1 VLGKTAKYY
10 KENPEA
16 RKKRNEY
23 QKQYNKSDKQ
33 VAKRVEL
40 NRENRRR
47 GTYGNGDGMDLSHTK
62 RGFVMKRASENRGDT
77 NDMSGDKK
85 SRGKNERKK

>member
-1 VLGKTAKYY
+1 MPGKTATYY

-23 QKQYNKSDKQ
+23 QKEYNKSDKQ

-40 NRENRRR
+40 NRENRKR
-47 GTYGNGDGMDLSHTK
+47 GTYGDKNGMDLAHTK
-62 RGFVMKRASENRGDT
+62 RGYVMKKASENRGDT
-77 NDMSGDKK
+77 NDMPGDKRA
-85 SRGKNERKK
+85 RGKKK

>member
-1 VLGKTAKYY
+1 MLGKTAKYY

-23 QKQYNKSDKQ
+23 QKEYNKSDAQ

-40 NRENRRR
+40 NRENRKR
-47 GTYGNGDGMDLSHTK
+47 GTYGDKNGMDLAHTK
-62 RGFVMKRASENRGDT
+62 RGYVMKKASVNRGDT
-77 NDMSGDKK
+77 NDMPGDKRA
-85 SRGKNERKK
+85 RGKKNK

>member
-1 VLGKTAKYY
+1 MLGKTAKYY

-23 QKQYNKSDKQ
+23 QKEYNKSDKQ

-40 NRENRRR
+40 NRENRKR
-47 GTYGNGDGMDLSHTK
+47 GTYGDKNGMDLSHTK
-62 RGFVMKRASENRGDT
+62 RGYVMKKASVNRGDT
-77 NDMSGDKK
+77 NDMPGDKRA
-85 SRGKNERKK
+85 RGKKK

>member
-1 VLGKTAKYY
+1 MLGKTAKYY

-23 QKQYNKSDKQ
+23 QKEYNKSDAQ

-40 NRENRRR
+40 NRENRKR
-47 GTYGNGDGMDLSHTK
+47 GTYGDKNGMDLAHTK
-62 RGFVMKRASENRGDT
+62 RGYVMKKASINRGDT
-77 NDMSGDKK
+77 NDMPGDKRA
-85 SRGKNERKK
+85 RGKKK

>member
-1 VLGKTAKYY
+1 MLGKTAKYY

-23 QKQYNKSDKQ
+23 QKEYNKSDTQ

-40 NRENRRR
+40 NRENRKR
-47 GTYGNGDGMDLSHTK
+47 GTYGDKNGMDLAHTK
-62 RGFVMKRASENRGDT
+62 RGYVMKKASINRGDT
-77 NDMSGDKK
+77 NDMPGDKRA
-85 SRGKNERKK
+85 RGKKNK

>member
-1 VLGKTAKYY
+1 MLGKTAKYY

-16 RKKRNEY
+16 RKKHNDY

-40 NRENRRR
+40 NRENRRK
-47 GTYGNGDGMDLSHTK
+47 GTYGNGDGMDVSHTK
-62 RGFVMKRASENRGDT
+62 RGFIMKKASSNRGDV
-77 NDMSGDKK
+77 NDMPGDKRA
-85 SRGKNERKK
+85 RGKKR

>member
-1 VLGKTAKYY
+1 MPGKTATYY

-23 QKQYNKSDKQ
+23 QKEYNKSDKQ

-40 NRENRRR
+40 NRENRKR
-47 GTYGNGDGMDLSHTK
+47 GTYGNKDGMDLAHTK
-62 RGFVMKRASENRGDT
+62 RGYVMKKASENRGDT

-85 SRGKNERKK
+85 SRGKKK

>member
-1 VLGKTAKYY
+1 MPGKTATYY

-62 RGFVMKRASENRGDT
+62 RGFVMKKASENRGDT

>member
-1 VLGKTAKYY
+1 MPGKTATYY

-23 QKQYNKSDKQ
+23 QKEYNKSDKQ

-40 NRENRRR
+40 NRENRKR
-47 GTYGNGDGMDLSHTK
+47 GTYGDKNGMDLAHTK
-62 RGFVMKRASENRGDT
+62 RGYVMKKASINRGDT
-77 NDMSGDKK
+77 NDMPGDKRA
-85 SRGKNERKK
+85 RGKKNK